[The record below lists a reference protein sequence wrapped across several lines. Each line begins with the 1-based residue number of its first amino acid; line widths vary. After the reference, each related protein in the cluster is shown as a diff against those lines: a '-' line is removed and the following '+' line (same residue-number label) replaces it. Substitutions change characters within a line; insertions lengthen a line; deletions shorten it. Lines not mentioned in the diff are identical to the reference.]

1 MSEETTTEAP
11 QKPFLQ
17 VLSGKPDA
25 SQVAALTVL
34 FAGLA
39 SSAAASQ
46 EAAEKDRNNWGSL
59 EERLQRPATY
69 NPNAFQNVNF
79 F

>member
-17 VLSGKPDA
+17 VLSGNPDDT
-25 SQVAALTVL
+25 QVAALTVL

-39 SSAAASQ
+39 SSAAGAQ
-46 EAAEKDRNNWGSL
+46 APERDRNHWGNL
-59 EERLQRPATY
+59 EERLQRPTTY
-69 NPNAFQNVNF
+69 NPTAFQNVNF

>member
-17 VLSGKPDA
+17 VLSGNPDDT
-25 SQVAALTVL
+25 QVAALTVL

-46 EAAEKDRNNWGSL
+46 EAEVNRNQWGNL

>member
-1 MSEETTTEAP
+1 MSEETTPEAP
-11 QKPFLQ
+11 QKPVLQ
-17 VLSGKPDA
+17 VLSGNPDD

-39 SSAAASQ
+39 SAAA
-46 EAAEKDRNNWGSL
+46 AAADTVEKDRNRWGSL

-69 NPNAFQNVNF
+69 NPSAFQNVSF
-79 F
+79 Y

>member
-1 MSEETTTEAP
+1 MSEETITQAP

-17 VLSGKPDA
+17 VLSGNPDDT
-25 SQVAALTVL
+25 QVAALTVL

-39 SSAAASQ
+39 SAAASQ
-46 EAAEKDRNNWGSL
+46 EAAEKDRNRWGSL

>member
-1 MSEETTTEAP
+1 MSEETTTEVP

-17 VLSGKPDA
+17 VLSGNPDDA
-25 SQVAALTVL
+25 QVAALTVL
-34 FAGLA
+34 FAGMASASA
-39 SSAAASQ
+39 SSE
-46 EAAEKDRNNWGSL
+46 EAQQDRNQWGSL
-59 EERLQRPATY
+59 EERLQRPVSY

>member
-39 SSAAASQ
+39 SASAASE
-46 EAAEKDRNNWGSL
+46 EAAKDRNQWGNL
-59 EERLQRPATY
+59 EERLQRPVNY
-69 NPNAFQNVNF
+69 NPSAFQNVNF